1 MTFCGSLRIGRF
13 RGRAMSWMHRRRALA
28 WVLVVN
34 GAWTRKRLYGGMVGR
49 KMHDVNYVANMVRSG
64 RGCATAKN
72 GRTFAVP
79 FRGAKSSQAKQK
91 MQQVVVRVLRD
102 GLYAQRGIV

>member
-1 MTFCGSLRIGRF
+1 MRGFWWSMVLGR
-13 RGRAMSWMHRRRALA
+13 GK
-28 WVLVVN
+28 
-34 GAWTRKRLYGGMVGR
+34 GCTGMVGR

-102 GLYAQRGIV
+102 GLYAQRGIL